1 MCRTTEFGI
10 CYPVNNVNWFTL
22 AEQEDRKQERDK
34 VAAGKSLDCIS
45 RSATF
50 LEVFLFSF
58 DGIEKKEL
66 VLLRFGRLSSL
77 YFTKWFTCMP

>member
-34 VAAGKSLDCIS
+34 AGRGKTS
-45 RSATF
+45 RLHF
-50 LEVFLFSF
+50 KKRHFFEVFLFSF
-58 DGIEKKEL
+58 DGIEKKKN
-66 VLLRFGRLSSL
+66 LSS
-77 YFTKWFTCMP
+77 CVSAG